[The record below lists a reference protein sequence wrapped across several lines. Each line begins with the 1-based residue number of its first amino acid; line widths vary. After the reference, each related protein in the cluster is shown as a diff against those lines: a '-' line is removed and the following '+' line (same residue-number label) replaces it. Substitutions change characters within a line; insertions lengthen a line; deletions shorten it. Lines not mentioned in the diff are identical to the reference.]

1 MSWDLKRSLQDGRGL
16 YFLTTDQIKDYILTY
31 FAKDS
36 ILLGEVDNTSDKNK
50 PISIATQNALNNRL
64 SKEDPYVQSINAKTG
79 NVVITPT
86 FIGLGAVDNTS
97 DKNKP
102 ISIATQNALDLKT
115 DNTSFTTFKTSVSES
130 LLTKANLSS
139 VGATNGIASL
149 DANKLVPIAQVP
161 VLPKTKIP
169 TAQTADRLTSPV
181 TLSLKSDITGS
192 VTLDGSMSSLDVVTT
207 LANTGVIA
215 GTYGTSLTIPR
226 ITVNTKGLISTVT
239 TESIPVSSLTTSG
252 IVKLNNTVTSTS
264 TTEAATASS
273 LKVTY
278 DLADSAYNSSLKI
291 TQRGVA
297 NGVASLDATGRVPIS
312 QLPESG
318 LIVADRLT
326 NNRNIKTTGDATWSV
341 AFNGSTDVSSP
352 ITLASVFNTPG
363 TYGAGTHI
371 PSITIDAKGRITDT
385 TLVKVTPD
393 FSDVTAKPTTIS
405 GYGITDVYSKTQVDT
420 ANKTTLGLAAPTGM
434 IMYYTARNAP
444 AGWLA
449 CNGQAVSRTTYSE
462 LFAVIGTTFGVGDQ
476 TTTFNLP
483 DLRGEF
489 IRGWD
494 DSRGIDPSRGFGSYQ
509 SDEFKSHNHLVKE
522 GSVNPRW
529 PTDQSEVIVSG
540 DDFTR
545 LVSYQSTTTATGGSE
560 TRPRNIAF
568 LPCIKI

>member
-1 MSWDLKRSLQDGRGL
+1 V
-16 YFLTTDQIKDYILTY
+16 T
-31 FAKDS
+31 
-36 ILLGEVDNTSDKNK
+36 EN
-50 PISIATQNALNNRL
+50 
-64 SKEDPYVQSINAKTG
+64 
-79 NVVITPT
+79 
-86 FIGLGAVDNTS
+86 
-97 DKNKP
+97 
-102 ISIATQNALDLKT
+102 
-115 DNTSFTTFKTSVSES
+115 
-130 LLTKANLSS
+130 LLTKANLSL

-149 DANKLVPIAQVP
+149 DSNKLVPITQVP
-161 VLPKTKIP
+161 VLPKTKVP
-169 TAQTADRLTSPV
+169 TAQTADRLTSPI
-181 TLSLKSDITGS
+181 TLSLKSDVTGS

-215 GTYGTSLTIPR
+215 GTYGSSLTVPR
-226 ITVNTKGLISTVT
+226 ITVNSKGQISTVS

-264 TTEAATASS
+264 TTEAATAAS
-273 LKVTY
+273 LKTTY
-278 DLADSAYNSSLKI
+278 DLANNAYNSSLKV
-291 TQRGVA
+291 TQRGVP

-326 NNRNIKTTGDATWSV
+326 NSRNISTTGDATWSV
-341 AFNGSTDVSSP
+341 AFNGSADASSN
-352 ITLASVFNTPG
+352 ITLTSVFKTPG

-371 PSITIDAKGRITDT
+371 PSITVDAKGRVTDA
-385 TLVKVTPD
+385 TLVKVTPS
-393 FSDVTAKPTTIS
+393 FSDVTSKPTTIS
-405 GYGITDVYSKTQVDT
+405 GYGITDVYSRTQVDT
-420 ANKTTLGLAAPTGM
+420 ADKTTLGLAAPTGM

-449 CNGQAVSRTTYSE
+449 CNGQAISRTTYAG
-462 LFAVIGTTFGVGDQ
+462 LFAVIGTTFGEGDKS
-476 TTTFNLP
+476 TTFNVP

-494 DSRGIDPSRGFGSYQ
+494 DSRGVDPSRGFGSYQ
-509 SDEFKSHNHLVKE
+509 IDDFKSHTHLVKE

-545 LVSYQSTTTATGGSE
+545 LVSYQSTTTSTGGSE